1 MRRRTASLLGGTA
14 ATRVRHAGLAAAAP
28 RVTRAAL
35 YEGRRMIEFEKR
47 RTLLKGDRTTAEA
60 GLQRPRFG
68 GRGSKELAGRARES
82 AVGRST
88 VIA

>member
-1 MRRRTASLLGGTA
+1 MRRRTARVLGGTA
-14 ATRVRHAGLAAAAP
+14 ATRVRHAGLAAAAAP

-35 YEGRRMIEFEKR
+35 CGGRPMIEFEKR
-47 RTLLKGDRTTAEA
+47 RTLLKGDRTTAGA
-60 GLQRPRFG
+60 GLQSPV
-68 GRGSKELAGRARES
+68 SATQIEAWPGRARER